1 MLQFGPTPANT
12 SSGSEFQLMSFRKGS
27 LVFRRLT
34 AFAIGLC
41 FFSGAFL
48 ARSARAQNPK
58 TTPVQDPKTT
68 PAQDPK
74 ATRAQDPRAQDS
86 KSFTAEQIAEGVILI
101 AGNGLGRV
109 VLTQIRRNGV
119 ERGKLTRILED
130 GRSEEVRYELRFI
143 RGDNSEKDKV
153 RIDNKTAQAEY
164 SLIYGEGRLFGIIN
178 GSPFTPRAEASA
190 EFISQQAHS
199 IDALLRYKE
208 NESKL
213 TSAGKDKHSGV
224 DVYAID
230 LVDKANRKTRY
241 FISAKSFRVLWL
253 EYEETPPGGVAAIKY
268 TKRFYD
274 YRTAQNTQVP
284 YRTVLWEDGKQTLE
298 TRIMTVTYGVRMED
312 SLFRNPE
319 AASAAISPQ

>member
-1 MLQFGPTPANT
+1 
-12 SSGSEFQLMSFRKGS
+12 MSFRKGS
-27 LVFRRLT
+27 LSFRRLT
-34 AFAIGLC
+34 AFAISLC
-41 FFSGAFL
+41 FFSGLLL
-48 ARSARAQNPK
+48 ARSARAQ
-58 TTPVQDPKTT
+58 DPKTT
-68 PAQDPK
+68 PAKDPK
-74 ATRAQDPRAQDS
+74 ATRAQDAKTPPTQDP
-86 KSFTAEQIAEGVILI
+86 KALTAEQIAEGVILI

-109 VLTQIRRNGV
+109 VLTQIRRNGI
-119 ERGKLTRILED
+119 ERGKTTRILED
-130 GRSEEVRYELRFI
+130 GRSEEARYELRFI

-178 GSPFTPRAEASA
+178 GSPFIPRAEASA

-213 TSAGKDKHSGV
+213 SSAGKDKHSGV
-224 DVYAID
+224 DVHAID
-230 LVDKANRKTRY
+230 LIDKANRKTRY
-241 FISAKSFRVLWL
+241 FISARTFRVLWL

-274 YRTAQNTQVP
+274 YRIAQNTQVP
-284 YRTVLWEDGKQTLE
+284 YRTVLLEDGKQTVE

-319 AASAAISPQ
+319 AASATINPQ

>member
-1 MLQFGPTPANT
+1 MSSRQIFVSFGRVITLAIC
-12 SSGSEFQLMSFRKGS
+12 LC
-27 LVFRRLT
+27 LLT
-34 AFAIGLC
+34 
-41 FFSGAFL
+41 GATIT
-48 ARSARAQNPK
+48 RAD
-58 TTPVQDPKTT
+58 DPKGW
-68 PAQDPK
+68 
-74 ATRAQDPRAQDS
+74 
-86 KSFTAEQIAEGVILI
+86 TAEQIAEGVILI

-119 ERGKLTRILED
+119 ERGKQTRILED
-130 GRSEEVRYELRFI
+130 GRSEEARYELRFI

-153 RIDNKTAQAEY
+153 RIDSKTAQAEY
-164 SLIYGEGRLFGIIN
+164 SLIYGEGRIFGIIN
-178 GSPFTPRAEASA
+178 GSPFIPRAETSA

-213 TSAGKDKHSGV
+213 SSAGKDKHQGI
-224 DVYAID
+224 DVHVID

-241 FISAKSFRVLWL
+241 FISARTFRVLWL
-253 EYEETPPGGVAAIKY
+253 EYEETPPGAAAAIKY
-268 TKRFYD
+268 TRRFYD

-284 YRTVLWEDGKQTLE
+284 YRTVLMEDGKQTVE

-319 AASAAISPQ
+319 AASATINPQ